1 MILVSRIAVNGGN
14 WLWLD
19 LYRLRNNT
27 RTTKN
32 PWNSTNVDNPSIY
45 SSAMAQPR
53 TPLRS
58 VTSPPLTTWCTKER
72 RKSRLLSTHTL
83 SRVTRANPSARCRST
98 TNRMTFPRC
107 SAKLEASVDR
117 AFRSRTTTSP
127 ASLITTLSNLDSD
140 SERRIRFTTYINFV

>member
-1 MILVSRIAVNGGN
+1 MNLC
-14 WLWLD
+14 
-19 LYRLRNNT
+19 RLRNNT
-27 RTTKN
+27 RTTRN
-32 PWNSTNVDNPSIY
+32 PWNSTNVASPGTY
-45 SSAMAQPR
+45 SSVTEQPR
-53 TPLRS
+53 TRLRS
-58 VTSPPLTTWCTKER
+58 VTSPLLTTWCTKER

>member
-1 MILVSRIAVNGGN
+1 MILVSRFVERERY
-14 WLWLD
+14 WPLLD

-27 RTTKN
+27 RTTRKH
-32 PWNSTNVDNPSIY
+32 WNSINVDNPSTC
-45 SSAMAQPR
+45 SLDMEQPR